1 VSVGITICTDVLSIS
16 VAGLCSAIGNALV
29 GAAPAGGAN
38 SPSFLP
44 LLHGS
49 SGCKSETGV
58 PPYSAPTLGF
68 TVIQSRMLH
77 RLCSHLSA
85 RGHVAL
91 KPLPML
97 CATGTGSGAS
107 LRDFLCKPSVSISC
121 FGIRWTA
128 WSCKVRLMTR
138 SSGVGPRVDRIV
150 PKQLTPLPTAHSG
163 SIHLDGHALIWDT
176 WAHLKVKIF
185 RWLSFLKRHWTT
197 DRRCRHGLD
206 ANPNYTLC
214 DQEPETSDHLCASR
228 ATTDAVGLPL
238 LAGLVASPPSHL
250 VGR

>member
-1 VSVGITICTDVLSIS
+1 MRSGTHLSE
-16 VAGLCSAIGNALV
+16 
-29 GAAPAGGAN
+29 
-38 SPSFLP
+38 LP
-44 LLHGS
+44 LPVEPTVRAFFHS
-49 SGCKSETGV
+49 SMAPSGCKSETGV

-107 LRDFLCKPSVSISC
+107 LVGFLCKPSVSISC

-138 SSGVGPRVDRIV
+138 SSGVGPRMDRIV
-150 PKQLTPLPTAHSG
+150 PKQLTPLSTVHSG

-176 WAHLKVKIF
+176 WAPLKVKIF